1 MEVPSDRSARASCR
15 HVMGAGKRRVPSI
28 GGANLE
34 PPSRDSAGILHYAS
48 FVGRLSGR
56 RVYSDFAINCIRSRR
71 TYVSGGLADLRS
83 RPRVSGRGACAQIV
97 GPTIRFAVTPKARRL
112 GIVGAELVTEELAAC
127 SAPRLQFAVHDWQ
140 RLDAE
145 RTACWCVSMES
156 VGAHQIS
163 PGHCLAKK
171 IIPSPVRF
179 LRTIC
184 KYGHNRVGRRR
195 LSRKRHTPVENNN
208 AHWSTCSAT
217 FAPSPGAVEAQ
228 TSMRHGD
235 SLPVSIVVGD

>member
-1 MEVPSDRSARASCR
+1 VSCLFR
-15 HVMGAGKRRVPSI
+15 FGNQLHPR
-28 GGANLE
+28 
-34 PPSRDSAGILHYAS
+34 PPHIP
-48 FVGRLSGR
+48 FGRFRGP
-56 RVYSDFAINCIRSRR
+56 RSR
-71 TYVSGGLADLRS
+71 S
-83 RPRVSGRGACAQIV
+83 RVSGRGVCAQIV
-97 GPTIRFAVTPKARRL
+97 GPTIRFAVTLKARRL
-112 GIVGAELVTEELAAC
+112 GIVGAEFVTEELAAC

-195 LSRKRHTPVENNN
+195 LSRKRHTPAENNN
-208 AHWSTCSAT
+208 AHWSTCRLVSRQHSHR
-217 FAPSPGAVEAQ
+217 PRGADEAQ

-235 SLPVSIVVGD
+235 FLPVSIVVGDR